1 MILALARLLKHALTK
16 QQGIR
21 RLKRA
26 VPRANQVLEL
36 KSVRGMAQA
45 VPLLLRP
52 VPAPEEAALKGR
64 VGTRLH
70 VKPWVSLVIRAIHA
84 IQVRWRLILVRDTV
98 VLAVFTQVVTPE
110 PMRLAIRPRWPM

>member
-52 VPAPEEAALKGR
+52 VPVPEEAALKGR

-70 VKPWVSLVIRAIHA
+70 VKPWVSLVIRAI
-84 IQVRWRLILVRDTV
+84 QVRWLLILVRDTV
-98 VLAVFTQVVTPE
+98 VSAVFTQVVTPE